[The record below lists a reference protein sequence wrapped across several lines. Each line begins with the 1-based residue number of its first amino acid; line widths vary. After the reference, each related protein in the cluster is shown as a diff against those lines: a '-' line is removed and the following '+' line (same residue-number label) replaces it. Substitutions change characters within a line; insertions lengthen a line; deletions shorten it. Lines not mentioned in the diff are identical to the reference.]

1 MFVRLQF
8 VGYTA
13 GDVERFNIQ
22 SGIHR
27 QTYGGKK
34 LAHKSAVRGVQ
45 SDCLNQMVIS
55 GDSDG
60 IVKFWNFTGNTK
72 LPHTTINLP
81 NGITMFRA
89 HPENALL
96 CIVLDNFTVNVL
108 DYETKTIVRK
118 FAGHTARITDAAF
131 SADSRWLI
139 TASMDCTI
147 KVYDIPSAYMIDH
160 FQMETPCIS
169 LTVSPNGDFLS
180 TAHVNKLGIYTWA
193 NKSLFTYV
201 SVSSIDPFSPA
212 PIIDLPDST
221 DTSVERDEI
230 EIDTK
235 PRIDDSVYKTPQQID
250 SSLITMSTLAA
261 SRWQNLLDLDLVK
274 KRNRPKMPLNKPK
287 HASFFLPTVAGLDF
301 QFDLSAAKKDAV
313 DSKEIQKPQ
322 NPTNHFSNLTKFG
335 QCLDAS
341 VKTKDFT
348 NCISHITSLGP
359 SMVDFEIKSLDPHA
373 GGNDTVMLQFMKMI
387 HCMLTSN
394 SNFEL
399 AQSYL
404 GLFLKEHSQY
414 IATQPTLIAFLQD
427 IETAQ
432 TTSWKK
438 LEDKLL
444 YGIAVAADSRLFAN

>member
-1 MFVRLQF
+1 M
-8 VGYTA
+8 
-13 GDVERFNIQ
+13 ERFNIQ

-27 QTYGGKK
+27 ASYGGKK
-34 LAHKSAVRGVQ
+34 PAHKVAVRGVH

-60 IVKFWNFTGNTK
+60 VIKFWNFSERTN
-72 LPHTTINLP
+72 LPHSKLELSS
-81 NGITMFRA
+81 GITMFRA

-96 CIVLDNFTVNVL
+96 CVVLDNFTVNVL
-108 DYETKTIVRK
+108 DYETKSIVRK
-118 FAGHTARITDAAF
+118 FAGHTAQITDAAF

-139 TASMDCTI
+139 TASMDCSI

-160 FQMETPCIS
+160 FQMETACIS
-169 LTVSPNGDFLS
+169 LTVSPTGDFLS

-193 NKSLFTYV
+193 NKSLFTHV
-201 SVSSIDPFSPA
+201 SVTSIDPFATP
-212 PIIDLPDST
+212 PKIDLPDST

-230 EIDTK
+230 AIDVKPEIDSLT
-235 PRIDDSVYKTPQQID
+235 YQTPNQID

-261 SRWQNLLDLDLVK
+261 SRWQNLLTLDTVK
-274 KRNRPKMPLNKPK
+274 KRNRPKVALNKPK

-301 QFDLSAAKKDAV
+301 QFDLSDQKQDANGR
-313 DSKEIQKPQ
+313 KEITKLNQP
-322 NPTNHFSNLTKFG
+322 NHFSNLTKFG
-335 QCLDAS
+335 HCLDGS
-341 VKTKDFT
+341 VKTNDFT
-348 NCISHITSLGP
+348 KCIQYITSLGP

-387 HCMLTSN
+387 HHMLVSN

-404 GLFLKEHSQY
+404 GLFLKEHSRY
-414 IATQPTLIAFLQD
+414 IISQSTLREFLKQ

-432 TTSWKK
+432 IDSWKK
-438 LEDKLL
+438 LENKLI
-444 YGIAVAADSRLFAN
+444 YGIAVASESRLYAN